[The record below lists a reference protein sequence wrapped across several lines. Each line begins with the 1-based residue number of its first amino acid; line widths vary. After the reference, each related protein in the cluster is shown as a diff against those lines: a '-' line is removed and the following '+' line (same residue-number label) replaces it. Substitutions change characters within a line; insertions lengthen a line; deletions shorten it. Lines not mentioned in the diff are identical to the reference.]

1 MIKTC
6 NCILTSVT
14 GAKEIEQPN
23 QHQMNFS
30 LQSFIAI
37 SFNVQICAVIGLI
50 SRASLMNKKKGNLI
64 FHILQLQI
72 APFFIKDIQGHHF
85 IPVPSHCEHLRH
97 F

>member
-37 SFNVQICAVIGLI
+37 LFNVQICAVIGLI
-50 SRASLMNKKKGNLI
+50 SRASLMNKKKGEFNLS
-64 FHILQLQI
+64 HS
-72 APFFIKDIQGHHF
+72 ATSNCTFFIKDI
-85 IPVPSHCEHLRH
+85 
-97 F
+97 